1 MSRLSRDCRMIQ
13 MGAESAVENSRRL
26 AAARFGSYL
35 KIIVCMI
42 GLFRAE
48 LTPDSFNSVWRC
60 SHDFLLVFF
69 VNFPDFLYFILFLIF
84 WFDLIFDLT
93 WISK

>member
-1 MSRLSRDCRMIQ
+1 MIQ

-48 LTPDSFNSVWRC
+48 LTPDGFNSV
-60 SHDFLLVFF
+60 
-69 VNFPDFLYFILFLIF
+69 
-84 WFDLIFDLT
+84 
-93 WISK
+93 